1 MQSIQFKRT
10 QTAGKKPTP
19 EQLQVGEIAI
29 QMADHV
35 IYTKDKNNAVV
46 QVSVSPESHNALNTK
61 VDNNKKSIDATVAAN
76 KTEAAN
82 NLATAKSELNNTI
95 NTKDTATNKRIDATN
110 TNVSNL
116 TQTVTSN
123 KSDADTKINNLT
135 GTVAANKSAIETTV
149 ANNKKDADTKIT
161 NLTGTVNSNNTA
173 INSRVDTTNTNV
185 SNLTKTVT
193 ANKSD
198 ADSKISSL
206 TSTVASNK
214 SSIETTVANN
224 KKDAD
229 TKITNLTNTVTS
241 NKSSIE
247 TTVANNKASADA
259 AIAAANKRIDGI
271 EGNANAAYIKKNTK
285 TYHGA
290 YLYSKTGNYL
300 EDTTARD
307 LNYFGAFRTNG
318 QDGLMDLTLNVPHS
332 SGKGHGRGFTFRY
345 ASGGSRVETY
355 GFDAQGQKAFSYKMY
370 HEGDKPTP
378 SEIGAYTKAEVD
390 KMFIKNVK
398 MSVPA
403 GDATRGYFKIATA
416 TIPQNGR
423 MVMLR
428 IFGGNGYNVN
438 SYDQVDFV
446 EIVIRSGNNN
456 PKGVSIAA
464 YRRNSKNTHQV
475 FAVNTSGDNYDI
487 YVNYGRYTDHV
498 IVEYGKTDG
507 VTLTVHDVP
516 ELTLVKPSTGVTDG
530 KVITMFNTESKAGAL
545 RFDDNPQGTY
555 DIISLSND
563 SGTGKKYLRQFR
575 SKANETIWHETVQ
588 GNVYRLATGTTDS
601 SEVLRITGRTMYTG
615 KAVFDAGSNTI
626 RLQRP
631 TGQSNYVEYWDTRN
645 GANARQGWVGYGNAD
660 TNAMQMYNDAGS
672 NNFALEQSG
681 QISLNTGSTK
691 VVYTNGEYVAANSN
705 AFRMIY
711 GNYGAFWRN
720 DGAKVYLLST
730 AENDKLGGWNGYRPF
745 IYDLSSGNVQLGGDG
760 NKDVLTLERASKAAR
775 FGGHVY
781 TGGNLHNNG
790 QYITMEAGLAGQS
803 MDYIRFN
810 HWGSSS
816 DGRNNILYIE
826 DSKGR
831 HFSTERRYNGQ
842 LKADFL
848 GDLEVGGK
856 LVWGKGTAKSSFNL
870 RAWGND
876 NRKQVFEC
884 GDESGWHFYTQRAG
898 GPGTSVIEFNVNG
911 IISSPELYVGSAASI
926 PKINSGFGVGT
937 TNSLGGNSI
946 VIGDSDTGFKQN
958 GDGVLD
964 TYANNV
970 HVSRHTSGGVTF
982 NRRVVVANKNGL
994 GYADNSDV
1002 TRDRAPFLVNMDSVK
1017 NSGAYFPIIAGY
1029 SNLGDV
1035 GYRQSFEFGWA
1046 GRGTTH
1052 GWRNGIIRMRGDN
1065 ANGQQA
1071 RWEFTMDGDF
1081 NCHRNGSF
1089 NAVTTRS
1096 DVRLKVNM
1104 EEMEDGALDKIGS
1117 LKVYSYDKVNS
1128 LSDRTVIGREVG
1140 IIAQDLQK
1148 VLPEAVSTA
1157 NLGDPDK
1164 PEEILTVD
1172 TSAINALIIKA
1183 MQEMTAKFE
1192 AMSKEL
1198 AETKAELAE
1207 LKATK

>member
-46 QVSVSPESHNALNTK
+46 QISVSPESHNALNTK
-61 VDNNKKSIDATVAAN
+61 VDNNKKTTDSTIAAN

-82 NLATAKSELNNTI
+82 ALATAKSELNNTI

-110 TNVSNL
+110 TTVSNL
-116 TQTVTSN
+116 TQTVTAN
-123 KSDADTKINNLT
+123 KTDADSKHTTLT
-135 GTVAANKSAIETTV
+135 NTVAANKSAIETTV
-149 ANNKKDADTKIT
+149 ANNKRDADNKISA
-161 NLTGTVNSNNTA
+161 LTTTVNDNNTA
-173 INSRVDTTNTNV
+173 INSRVDATNTNV

-206 TSTVASNK
+206 TSTVAANK
-214 SSIETTVANN
+214 SAIETTVANN
-224 KKDAD
+224 KRDAD
-229 TKITNLTNTVTS
+229 TKITNLTNTVNS
-241 NKSSIE
+241 NHTAINAK
-247 TTVANNKASADA
+247 VDKNKTDADA
-259 AIAAANKRIDGI
+259 AIAAANRRIDGI
-271 EGNANAAYIKKNTK
+271 EGSNDALYIKKNTK

-300 EDTTARD
+300 EDSTARD

-318 QDGLMDLTLNVPHS
+318 QDGLMDLTLNIPHS
-332 SGKGHGRGFTFRY
+332 SGKAHGRGFTFRY

-355 GFDAQGQKAFSYKMY
+355 GFDREGQKAFSYKMY

-390 KMFIKNVK
+390 KMFIKNVR
-398 MSVPA
+398 MTVPS

-464 YRRNSKNTHQV
+464 YRRNSLNVHQV

-487 YVNYGRYTDHV
+487 YVNYGRYTDNV
-498 IVEYGKTDG
+498 IVEYGKTND
-507 VTLTVHDVP
+507 VSLTVHDVP
-516 ELTLVKPSTGVTDG
+516 ELTLVKPSVGVTDAR
-530 KVITMFNTESKAGAL
+530 VITMFNTENKAGTL
-545 RFDDNPQGTY
+545 MFDNNGQGTY
-555 DIISLSND
+555 DIVSLNND
-563 SGTGKKYLRQFR
+563 SGTGKKYLRKFR
-575 SKANETIWHETVQ
+575 SKAAETIWHETVQ

-626 RLQRP
+626 RMQRP
-631 TGQSNYVEYWDTRN
+631 TGQSNYLEYWDTRN
-645 GANARQGWVGYGNAD
+645 GANKRQGWVGYGNAD
-660 TNAMQMYNDAGS
+660 TNAMQMYNDSGT
-672 NNFALEQSG
+672 NNIGLEQSG

-691 VVYTNGEYVAANSN
+691 VVYTNGEYVSANAN
-705 AFRMIY
+705 AYRMIY

-720 DGAKVYLLST
+720 DSAKVYLLST
-730 AENDKLGGWNGYRPF
+730 AENDKFGGWNTYRPF
-745 IYDLSSGNVQLGGDG
+745 IYDLTSGNVQLGGDG
-760 NKDVLTLERASKAAR
+760 NEDALTLERASRAAR
-775 FGGHVY
+775 FSNDVY
-781 TGGNLHNNG
+781 IKKGFLTFD
-790 QYITMEAGLAGQS
+790 AGRSGS
-803 MDYIRFN
+803 RDYIRFN
-810 HWGSSS
+810 HWGDS
-816 DGRNNILYIE
+816 NNARDNVLYLE

-831 HFSTERRYNGQ
+831 HFSTERNMATGG
-842 LKADFL
+842 LKAYFL
-848 GDLEVGGK
+848 GDLEVAGQMR
-856 LVWGKGTAKSSFNL
+856 WGKNTGQSSFNI

-876 NRKQVFEC
+876 TRKQVLEC
-884 GDESGWHFYTQRAG
+884 ADESGWHFYTQRAG
-898 GPGTSVIEFNVNG
+898 GPGTTAIEFNVNG
-911 IISSPELYVGSAASI
+911 IVKAPQLSISQDATI
-926 PKINSGFGVGT
+926 PKFNSGFGVGVA
-937 TNSLGGNSI
+937 NGLGGNSI
-946 VIGDSDTGFKQN
+946 VLGDSDTGFKQN

-970 HVSRHTSGGVTF
+970 NVVRHTSGGVTF
-982 NRRVVVANKNGL
+982 NRRVVVANKNGF
-994 GYADNSDV
+994 GYADISDV

-1017 NSGAYFPIIAGY
+1017 DSGAYFPIIAGY

-1035 GYRQSFEFGWA
+1035 GYRQSFEFGWT
-1046 GRGTTH
+1046 GSGSTH
-1052 GWRNGIIRMRGDN
+1052 GWRTGIIRMRGDN

-1081 NCHRNGSF
+1081 NAHRNGSF
-1089 NAVTTRS
+1089 NDVYIRS
-1096 DVRLKVNM
+1096 DSRLKINK
-1104 EEMEDGALDKIGS
+1104 EELQDGALEKVNS
-1117 LKVYSYDKVNS
+1117 LKVYTYDKVKS
-1128 LSDRTVIGREVG
+1128 LKDRSVIKREVG
-1140 IIAQDLQK
+1140 IIAQDLEE
-1148 VLPEAVSTA
+1148 VLPEAVGIQSTE
-1157 NLGDPDK
+1157 DPEQ
-1164 PEEILTVD
+1164 PEAIKTISN
-1172 TSAINALIIKA
+1172 SAVNALIIKA
-1183 MQEMTAKFE
+1183 IQEMDAKYQAKIE
-1192 AMSKEL
+1192 ALTKEI
-1198 AETKAELAE
+1198 AE